1 MLTSEEEGT
10 SVPAMAGR
18 ASMTGWKR
26 AVLTA
31 VLAYAL
37 VLQALA
43 FSFGGALHAAA
54 AGLPQA
60 VLCAPG
66 TADSAPDPASDKG
79 HDVLCCTLACHGQ
92 ASPTGPVPAAAALD
106 RPFHISA
113 ADPEPYEAPFLRLS
127 SSILPVGS
135 RAPPHIG

>member
-1 MLTSEEEGT
+1 MR
-10 SVPAMAGR
+10 V
-18 ASMTGWKR
+18 WKR

-66 TADSAPDPASDKG
+66 TAQSAPDPASGKG
-79 HDVLCCTLACHGQ
+79 HDVLCCALACHGS
-92 ASPTGPVPAAAALD
+92 ASPAGPVPATAALD
-106 RPFHISA
+106 RPFLVSSA
-113 ADPEPYEAPFLRLS
+113 DIKPYAAPFLRLS

-135 RAPPHIG
+135 RAPPRIG